1 MAHIEARKNKGGEII
16 SYRIKVFRGY
26 SETGEKLKP
35 YQMTW
40 KVPEG
45 WSEKRIQRE
54 VQKVAA
60 DFESKCNNGDV
71 SAAGDPKLS
80 EFCQTYLDIQQN
92 HLAPRTYEYYSTL
105 IRDLIIPL
113 LGHIRLSEL
122 KPAHVQKFV
131 KHIESITK
139 RDGTPTSAATVK
151 RKLACLQAIL
161 RQAVKLQ
168 IIKSNPADAKYLSMP
183 QVVTK
188 KVEIFTKQSAAE
200 MLTCLLSEPIEFQA
214 LIQIA
219 IASGARL
226 GEIVALKFSDIDF
239 NRCRIT
245 FQRSAY
251 KVAGKPVG
259 LKPPKDNDVRTVTI
273 YPEVIELIQLLREQR
288 EHEKE
293 QLGTAWNGD
302 DWLFTQWDGL
312 IMHPQTPSKQFAK
325 FLKRHDLP
333 HHKFHCLRHTSATLL
348 LYSGVNIRQVQERL
362 GHGSLKTTQ
371 IYLHSIQ
378 EADEQAAAALQSML
392 ITQHKQPDEQTADE
406 SADDHRKAE

>member
-1 MAHIEARKNKGGEII
+1 MAHIEKRKNKAGEII

-45 WSEKRIQRE
+45 WTDKRIQKE

-60 DFESKCNNGDV
+60 EFEMKCKNGDV
-71 SAAGDPKLS
+71 SAVGDPKLS
-80 EFCQTYLDIQQN
+80 DFCKTYLDIQRN
-92 HLAPRTYEYYSTL
+92 NLAPRTVEFYENL
-105 IRDLIIPL
+105 IHDLIVPM
-113 LGHIRLSEL
+113 LGHIKLSEL
-122 KPAHVQKFV
+122 RPAHVQKFV
-131 KHIESITK
+131 QRIQTMPK
-139 RDGTPTSAATVK
+139 RDGSMPSAATVK
-151 RKLACLQAIL
+151 RKVACLQAIL

-168 IIKSNPADAKYLSMP
+168 IIKSNPADAKCLSMP
-183 QVVTK
+183 QVIAP
-188 KVEIFTKQSAAE
+188 KVEIFTKQSAAQ
-200 MLTCLLSEPIEFQA
+200 MLSCLMSEPIEFQC

-226 GEIVALKFSDIDF
+226 GEIVALKFTDF
-239 NRCRIT
+239 DYDRCKVT

-259 LKPPKDNDVRTVTI
+259 LKPPKDNDIRTVTI
-273 YPEVIELIQLLREQR
+273 YPEVINLVRLLQA
-288 EHEKE
+288 EKQKE
-293 QLGTAWNGD
+293 AEKLGTAWNGD
-302 DWLFTQWDGL
+302 GWLFTQWDGS